1 MLINCGKK
9 LDEHGLRDYKS
20 ITIDGD
26 KMVFD

>member
-20 ITIDGD
+20 ITIEGE
-26 KMVFD
+26 KKVFE